1 MDSHFGLVSLTL
13 TSLGREVY
21 HKLSSRKFQTN
32 WNTNCIDQPQVTDG
46 FIPSTP
52 VITILYII
60 SDIRGPVRNALRIRS
75 KIRLLSLRELLEGHN
90 PILSQVLHFSCRSA
104 YAK

>member
-1 MDSHFGLVSLTL
+1 MDSGFTVISKMLR
-13 TSLGREVY
+13 SLGREVY
-21 HKLSSRKFQTN
+21 HKLSSRKFQTI
-32 WNTNCIDQPQVTDG
+32 WNTNCLEQPQVTIG
-46 FIPSTP
+46 FITKTP
-52 VITILYII
+52 VITISYII
-60 SDIRGPVRNALRIRS
+60 SDIRGPVLRALRIRS

>member
-60 SDIRGPVRNALRIRS
+60 SDIRGPVLRALRIRS
-75 KIRLLSLRELLEGHN
+75 KIRLLSLRKMLEGHN
-90 PILSQVLHFSCRSA
+90 PTLLQVLHPFNWRV
-104 YAK
+104 YAS